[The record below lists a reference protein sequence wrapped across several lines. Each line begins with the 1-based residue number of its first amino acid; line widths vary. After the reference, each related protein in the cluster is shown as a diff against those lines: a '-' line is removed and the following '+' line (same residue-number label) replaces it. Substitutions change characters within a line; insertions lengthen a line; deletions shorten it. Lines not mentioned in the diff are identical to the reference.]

1 MTNKDKEQAQEI
13 AKANYHVY
21 SVCIGE
27 NAYAERTSE
36 IECRAAAKDMARWKD
51 KQTAEALHK
60 ACLAIM
66 EDLGSKLGR
75 IQLKAAAV
83 KDSVRGLYV
92 SDKMDDIIYA
102 ASDIN
107 KFAETFE
114 EYLSSQLGLKQQ

>member
-27 NAYAERTSE
+27 NSYAERTSE
-36 IECRAAAKDMARWKD
+36 IECRESARDMARWKD

-66 EDLGSKLGR
+66 EDLGSKLGK

-83 KDSVRGLYV
+83 LNNIPDEYV
-92 SDKMDDIIYA
+92 LDKMDEIIDA

-114 EYLSSQLGLKQQ
+114 SYLSSQLGIKQQ

>member
-1 MTNKDKEQAQEI
+1 MNNEKRAQEI
-13 AKANYHVY
+13 ADNHKDYYVVKGNEFPSDSYDECESSAM
-21 SVCIGE
+21 
-27 NAYAERTSE
+27 AMAE
-36 IECRAAAKDMARWKD
+36 WKD

-83 KDSVRGLYV
+83 KDCVRGIYV
-92 SDKMDDIIYA
+92 SDKMDEIIDA

-107 KFAETFE
+107 KFAGTLED
-114 EYLSSQLGLKQQ
+114 YLRQQLGLE